1 MARSSSFHEDVFYE
15 YFRPFRHPNAEFDVW
30 GGHGLE
36 TFGGDLEIVRRYDQ
50 DYVWTVLEAENN
62 EWIVPGFHY
71 VNRICYLLTEMPHRG
86 AAIEF
91 RVSRSASSL
100 TQLGL
105 TRRIATLR
113 RILHTLG
120 QPTEKVLSG

>member
-36 TFGGDLEIVRRYDQ
+36 TFGGDLEIVRKYDQ

-71 VNRICYLLTEMPHRG
+71 VNRICYLLTEVPHCG
-86 AAIEF
+86 ASFEF
-91 RVSRSASSL
+91 RVSPPDGSI
-100 TQLGL
+100 TPLGL
-105 TRRIATLR
+105 ARRITTLR
-113 RILHTLG
+113 RLLANST
-120 QPTEKVLSG
+120 

>member
-1 MARSSSFHEDVFYE
+1 MARSSRFHEDVFYE
-15 YFRPFRHPNAEFDVW
+15 YFRPFRHPHAEFDVW

>member
-15 YFRPFRHPNAEFDVW
+15 YFRPFRHPNAQFDVW

-100 TQLGL
+100 TRLGL
-105 TRRIATLR
+105 TRRVATLR